1 MKQEC
6 GAGKTWG
13 CRDSTASD
21 KEGDGRHW
29 AKAEGVG
36 EGRDEKM
43 RVIVE
48 DQGERI
54 RLNHLLSNDL
64 RGHN

>member
-6 GAGKTWG
+6 EAGKTCG
-13 CRDSTASD
+13 CRDSKASD

-29 AKAEGVG
+29 ATAGWG
-36 EGRDEKM
+36 GGM

-54 RLNHLLSNDL
+54 GLNHLLGNEL
-64 RGHN
+64 KGHN